1 MRAPTLAQ
9 ILGGSWLVISGVI
22 SPPIWVVTMVTL
34 LITPRI
40 TTHEPPSR
48 ILAQELSLSSIQ
60 EAMAFTFHPHCGK
73 IQLLQRWLWQGLLVA
88 CRTCREVGERD
99 RPNLNLNP

>member
-40 TTHEPPSR
+40 TTHESPSR
-48 ILAQELSLSSIQ
+48 ILGFWLPVVLAERL
-60 EAMAFTFHPHCGK
+60 GK
-73 IQLLQRWLWQGLLVA
+73 ETGQ
-88 CRTCREVGERD
+88 TST
-99 RPNLNLNP
+99 